1 MKAITAGIF
10 ILITSLILA
19 ILLILKLIISTTGA
33 ILFVIALLIG
43 GLFSR
48 GFTRR

>member
-33 ILFVIALLIG
+33 ILFVIALLIS
-43 GLFSR
+43 GLLSR
-48 GFTRR
+48 GFTRK